1 MRRYFIY
8 YDDAIKMI
16 STAEKLA
23 NEIMDVVDSYANLDH
38 LWEPSF
44 DNPEITQYE
53 ELRNVIRWM
62 IDEELDSFIDMY
74 MSSYIFFG
82 YSYMSLCG
90 E

>member
-16 STAEKLA
+16 SIADKLA
-23 NEIMDVVDSYANLDH
+23 DGIMNVVDSYANLDH

-44 DNPEITQYE
+44 NNPEITQYE
-53 ELRNVIRWM
+53 ELRNIIRWM
-62 IDEELDSFIDMY
+62 IDKEIDRFIK
-74 MSSYIFFG
+74 
-82 YSYMSLCG
+82 LLK

>member
-62 IDEELDSFIDMY
+62 IDEELDSFIE
-74 MSSYIFFG
+74 
-82 YSYMSLCG
+82 LLK